1 MESIRAF
8 RTHLVRGDLRRLRF
22 RMVIPAYPTF
32 NIYSRVAKITTAL
45 GPLMVATIV
54 SRMKHWDVEV
64 IDENNY
70 HRFGPKDERGRP
82 DHSTLQAIRP
92 ADVVGLYGGLSS
104 TIPRLGELV
113 RFYKDKGATVIAGGQ
128 HFVGGNIRNALEKG
142 VDFVVIGEGEITIQK
157 LLAVIREG
165 REPDEV
171 AGIAFMRNGQVVRT
185 REQAPIAD
193 FDELPLPD
201 FELIRYAKIKL
212 YPVGWI
218 RGCGMNCEFCTV
230 KGKPRAAPV
239 ERVVEQIAALLET
252 HNARHFFIVDDLF
265 GHKREDTLRLCA
277 MLADYQKAVGT
288 RLDITVQIRL
298 DRAKDTELLHA
309 MRRAGINIV
318 AIGFESPIAEELK
331 AMDKRIRPEDMIDM
345 TRLYHKA
352 GFLVHGMF
360 IFGYPLPEGLR
371 LSISPAERVRRFRTF
386 IKKARL
392 DTIQVLLPIPLPGT
406 ELADRLAAQNRI
418 FPQDCIGWEYYDGN
432 FPLFRPDEPLT
443 AKDMQS
449 AIRKIMG
456 RFYRFRSMFAIGFN
470 VLSFPAI
477 ILSLFDI
484 KIGWRKWYRPW
495 RNNLLRFG
503 GWIIIKR
510 WTSDFKRGT
519 FSSKLTR
526 AEERLRDT
534 GGKVDGLSS
543 DREERET
550 GCS

>member
-1 MESIRAF
+1 MSEL
-8 RTHLVRGDLRRLRF
+8 HLVRENLRRLRF
-22 RMVIPAYPTF
+22 RMIIPAYPAF
-32 NIYSRVAKITTAL
+32 NIYTRVAKLTTAL
-45 GPLMVATIV
+45 GPLMIATIV

-64 IDENNY
+64 IDENNCR
-70 HRFGPKDERGRP
+70 RFGPKDDMGRT
-82 DHSTLQAIRP
+82 DHNTLQAIRR

-104 TIPRLGELV
+104 TIPRLRELFH
-113 RFYKDKGATVIAGGQ
+113 FYKDKGVTVIAGGQ
-128 HFVGGNIRNALEKG
+128 HFVGDNIRDALEDG
-142 VDFVVIGEGEITIQK
+142 VDFVVIGEGDSTIQE

-171 AGIAFMRNGQVVRT
+171 AGIAFLRNEQIVRT
-185 REQAPIAD
+185 RERAPVTD

-201 FELIRYAKIKL
+201 FDLLRYARIKL

-230 KGKPRAAPV
+230 KGRPRAAPA
-239 ERVVEQIAALLET
+239 ERVVEQIAALLES

-265 GHKREDTLRLCA
+265 GHKREDTLRLCG

-298 DRAKDTELLHA
+298 DRAKDKELLHA
-309 MRRAGINIV
+309 MCGAGISTV
-318 AIGFESPIAEELK
+318 AVGFESPIAEELK
-331 AMDKRIRPEDMIDM
+331 AMDKRIRPEEMITM

-360 IFGYPLPEGLR
+360 IFGYPLPDGLR
-371 LSISPAERVRRFRTF
+371 LSISQAERIRRFRTF

-392 DTIQVLLPIPLPGT
+392 DTIQVLLPVPLPGT
-406 ELADRLAAQNRI
+406 GLADRLAAQNRI
-418 FPQDCIGWEYYDGN
+418 FPHDCVGWEYYDGN
-432 FPLFRPDEPLT
+432 FPLFLPDDPLT
-443 AKDMQS
+443 PKGMQS

-456 RFYRFRSMFAIGFN
+456 RFYQFRSMFAIGFN
-470 VLSFPAI
+470 VLTFPAI
-477 ILSLFDI
+477 IFSLFNI
-484 KIGWRKWYRPW
+484 KIGWRKWYHPW
-495 RNNLLRFG
+495 RVNLLRFG

-526 AEERLRDT
+526 AEQRLRNPENKP
-534 GGKVDGLSS
+534 GNP
-543 DREERET
+543 
-550 GCS
+550 

>member
-1 MESIRAF
+1 MI
-8 RTHLVRGDLRRLRF
+8 
-22 RMVIPAYPTF
+22 IPAYPTF
-32 NIYSRVAKITTAL
+32 NIYSRVAKRTTAL

-54 SRMKHWDVEV
+54 SKMKHWVAEV
-64 IDENNY
+64 IDENNFR
-70 HRFGPKDERGRP
+70 RFGPKDDKGRP
-82 DHSTLQAIRP
+82 DHGTLQPIRP

-104 TIPRLGELV
+104 TIPRLRKLV
-113 RFYKDKGATVIAGGQ
+113 HFYKDKGVTVIAGGQ
-128 HFVGGNIRNALEKG
+128 HFVGDNIRDALEDG
-142 VDFVVIGEGEITIQK
+142 VDFVVIGEGEHTIRE

-171 AGIAFMRNGQVVRT
+171 AGIAFMRNGRMVRT
-185 REQAPIAD
+185 RERPPITD

-201 FELIRYAKIKL
+201 FDLVRYARIKL

-239 ERVVEQIAALLET
+239 ERVVEQIAALLEK

-265 GHKREDTLRLCA
+265 GHKREDTLRLCGL
-277 MLADYQKAVGT
+277 LAEYQRAVGT

-309 MRRAGINIV
+309 MRRAGINMV

-331 AMDKRIRPEDMIDM
+331 AMDKRIRPEDMIAM
-345 TRLYHKA
+345 TRLYHKT

-360 IFGYPLPEGLR
+360 IFGYPLPDGLR
-371 LSISPAERVRRFRTF
+371 LSISPAERVRHFRTF

-406 ELADRLAAQNRI
+406 ELSARLTAQNRI
-418 FPQDCIGWEYYDGN
+418 FPRDCVGWEYYDGN

-443 AKDMQS
+443 PRDMQS
-449 AIRKIMG
+449 AIHKIMG
-456 RFYRFRSMFAIGFN
+456 RFYRFRSMFAIGLN
-470 VLSFPAI
+470 VLIFPAI
-477 ILSLFDI
+477 IFSLFNI
-484 KIGWRKWYRPW
+484 KIGWRKWYRLW

-503 GWIIIKR
+503 GWIIMKR

-519 FSSKLTR
+519 FMGKLTR
-526 AEERLRDT
+526 AEQRLRNPESKPENPLDDL
-534 GGKVDGLSS
+534 KDG
-543 DREERET
+543 
-550 GCS
+550 

>member
-1 MESIRAF
+1 MEDSKILELP
-8 RTHLVRGDLRRLRF
+8 LVRENLRRLRF
-22 RMVIPAYPTF
+22 RMIIPAYPAF
-32 NIYSRVAKITTAL
+32 NIYSRVAKRTTAL
-45 GPLMVATIV
+45 GPLMIATII

-70 HRFGPKDERGRP
+70 RRLGPKDDTGRP
-82 DHSTLQAIRP
+82 DHNTLQAIRP

-113 RFYKDKGATVIAGGQ
+113 RFYKEKGVTVIAGGQ
-128 HFVGGNIRNALEKG
+128 HFVGDNIQDALENG
-142 VDFVVIGEGEITIQK
+142 VDFVVMGEGDITIQI
-157 LLAVIREG
+157 LLAAIREG
-165 REPDEV
+165 HKLDDV
-171 AGIAFMRNGQVVRT
+171 AGIAFKRDGWMVRT
-185 REQAPIAD
+185 RERTPVTD

-201 FELIRYAKIKL
+201 FDLVRYARIKL

-230 KGKPRAAPV
+230 KGRPRAAPV

-265 GHKREDTLRLCA
+265 GHKREDTLRLCR

-298 DRAKDTELLHA
+298 DRAKDKELLHA
-309 MRRAGINIV
+309 MRRARINMV

-331 AMDKRIRPEDMIDM
+331 AMDKRIRPEDMIAM

-360 IFGYPLPEGLR
+360 IFGYPLPEGLH
-371 LSISPAERVRRFRTF
+371 LSISPAERVRRFRAF

-406 ELADRLAAQNRI
+406 ELAERLATQNRI
-418 FPQDCIGWEYYDGN
+418 FPREYVGWEYYDGN
-432 FPLFRPDEPLT
+432 FPLFLPDEPLT

-456 RFYRFRSMFAIGFN
+456 RFYRFRSMFAVGFN

-477 ILSLFDI
+477 ILSLFNI

-510 WTSDFKRGT
+510 STSDFNRRT
-519 FSSKLTR
+519 FMSKLTR
-526 AEERLRDT
+526 AEQRLHDPENRQDIPSNT
-534 GGKVDGLSS
+534 DHCKHP
-543 DREERET
+543 
-550 GCS
+550 

>member
-1 MESIRAF
+1 MEL
-8 RTHLVRGDLRRLRF
+8 HLVRGNVRRLRF
-22 RMVIPAYPTF
+22 RMIIPAYPTF
-32 NIYSRVAKITTAL
+32 NIYSRVAKRTTAL

-54 SRMKHWDVEV
+54 SKMKHWVAEV
-64 IDENNY
+64 IDENNFG
-70 HRFGPKDERGRP
+70 RFGPKDDKGRP
-82 DHSTLQAIRP
+82 DHGTLQPIRP

-104 TIPRLGELV
+104 TIPRLRKLV
-113 RFYKDKGATVIAGGQ
+113 HFYKDKGVTVIAGGQ
-128 HFVGGNIRNALEKG
+128 HFVGDNIRDALEDG
-142 VDFVVIGEGEITIQK
+142 VDFVVIGEGEHTIRE

-171 AGIAFMRNGQVVRT
+171 AGIAFMRNGRMVRT
-185 REQAPIAD
+185 RERPPITD

-201 FELIRYAKIKL
+201 FDLVRYARIKL

-239 ERVVEQIAALLET
+239 ERVVEQIAALLEK

-265 GHKREDTLRLCA
+265 GHKREDTLRLCGL
-277 MLADYQKAVGT
+277 LAEYQRAVGT

-309 MRRAGINIV
+309 MRGAGINMV

-331 AMDKRIRPEDMIDM
+331 AMDKRIRPEDMIAM
-345 TRLYHKA
+345 TRLYHKT

-360 IFGYPLPEGLR
+360 IFGYPLPDGLR
-371 LSISPAERVRRFRTF
+371 LSISPAERVRHFRTF

-406 ELADRLAAQNRI
+406 ELSARLAAQNRI
-418 FPQDCIGWEYYDGN
+418 FPRDCVGWEYYDGN

-443 AKDMQS
+443 PRDMQS
-449 AIRKIMG
+449 AIHKIMG
-456 RFYRFRSMFAIGFN
+456 RFYRFRSMFAIGLN
-470 VLSFPAI
+470 VLIFPAI
-477 ILSLFDI
+477 IFSLFNI
-484 KIGWRKWYRPW
+484 KIGWRKWYRLW

-503 GWIIIKR
+503 GWIIMKR

-519 FSSKLTR
+519 FMGKLTR
-526 AEERLRDT
+526 AEQRLRNPESKPENPLDDL
-534 GGKVDGLSS
+534 KDG
-543 DREERET
+543 
-550 GCS
+550 